1 MPDVTVVIANWNGVA
16 LLPDCLRSLERCAA
30 HDGVDVE
37 TIVVDN
43 GSQDGSVSY
52 LRQSWPD
59 VQVIVNS
66 RNLGF
71 AVANNQGFRA
81 ASAPFIATL
90 NNDIRVRPGWFME
103 TLTQMRDPCVG
114 AVATTILYES
124 PPGVVNST
132 GIEMN
137 RLGRALDRADGT
149 PLGEVTDMTAPFGAC
164 AGAALYRAEALSEAG
179 GFDERYFAYYED
191 VDLAWRLRRMGWA
204 CAFSPDATTTHLY
217 SATSSRVPSLK
228 PRLISRNYL
237 VTLWKNAGWLHLIAI
252 SPGIVKYILGV
263 TFRVITRKQH
273 PAALRGILE
282 ALVRIPVTKRTAGLT
297 VAARDFGREGDGG
310 RPGRRTP

>member
-16 LLPDCLRSLERCAA
+16 LLPDCLTSLEICAA
-30 HDGVDVE
+30 HDGVHVE

-52 LRQSWPD
+52 LRESWPD

-66 RNLGF
+66 RNRGF

-103 TLTQMRDPCVG
+103 TLAQTRDPGVG

-137 RLGRALDRADGT
+137 WLGRALDRADGT
-149 PLGEVTDMTAPFGAC
+149 PLDEVTDMTAPFGAC
-164 AGAALYRAEALSEAG
+164 AGAALYRAEALRGAG

-191 VDLAWRLRRMGWA
+191 VDLAWRLRRMGWS
-204 CAFSPDATTTHLY
+204 CAFSPYATTTHLY
-217 SATSSRVPSLK
+217 GATSSRIPSLK

-237 VTLWKNAGWLHLIAI
+237 MTLWKNASWLHLVST

-263 TFRVITRKQH
+263 TFRVITRTQH

-282 ALVRIPVTKRTAGLT
+282 ALARIPVTRRTRGHALT
-297 VAARDFGREGDGG
+297 PRDFGYNKDCD
-310 RPGRRTP
+310 RTSPRS